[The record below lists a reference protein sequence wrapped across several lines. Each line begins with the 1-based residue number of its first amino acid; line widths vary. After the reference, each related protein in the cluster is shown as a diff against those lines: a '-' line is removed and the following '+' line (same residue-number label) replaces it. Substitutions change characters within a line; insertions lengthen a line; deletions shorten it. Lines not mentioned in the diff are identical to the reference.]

1 MQLNI
6 IQMGISQ
13 VVEVRYAVAGHHEMT
28 KFSVKF
34 SRETFGVI
42 SFRCRG
48 GVLTW
53 YGTAGLV
60 ARLFRVMK
68 DEKTATR
75 ADVDCLVANVCR
87 LVQRVQYIAVHLM
100 GTDQDREGSKS

>member
-1 MQLNI
+1 
-6 IQMGISQ
+6 
-13 VVEVRYAVAGHHEMT
+13 MT

-68 DEKTATR
+68 DEKNCDESGSGLPR
-75 ADVDCLVANVCR
+75 GE
-87 LVQRVQYIAVHLM
+87 RV
-100 GTDQDREGSKS
+100 